1 MRTRQPLPP
10 PLPSTAKRITAV
22 VDASCSQRA
31 AAHTER
37 APCSSPSFPRV
48 SCALSTNSFSN
59 PSLRPTRRHTPRM
72 SGKGLGHGISAPAAE
87 SGVAP
92 PVTMRELELLI
103 GRLARAETRIL
114 ALEDHVERNSCLLGQ
129 LTDQIDIQARELV
142 RTNERNN
149 YERNRIT
156 ALEDQVHQ
164 EQQRLELLESELRQ
178 TNEINNYKGAREFQR
193 VWQTID
199 EILDDMRENVESTYR
214 LATTPARRTRAWSL
228 TERLQPPAIEET
240 TSPAPSPH
248 EWQWRKNWGPT
259 TSPAPSQ
266 FGPPRMALVAD
277 TCIRP
282 RVEADKRRSN
292 APAAPAASSAPVAQA
307 AASVP
312 SSSAGS
318 VAIRPRRDSDTDSFH
333 SLISSSLTTFSAY

>member
-1 MRTRQPLPP
+1 
-10 PLPSTAKRITAV
+10 
-22 VDASCSQRA
+22 
-31 AAHTER
+31 
-37 APCSSPSFPRV
+37 
-48 SCALSTNSFSN
+48 
-59 PSLRPTRRHTPRM
+59 M

-129 LTDQIDIQARELV
+129 FTDQIDIQARELV

-149 YERNRIT
+149 HDRNRIT
-156 ALEDQVHQ
+156 ALEDHVHQ
-164 EQQRLELLESELRQ
+164 EHQRLELLESELRQ
-178 TNEINNYKGAREFQR
+178 TNETNNYKGAREFQR
-193 VWQTID
+193 VWQTVD

-214 LATTPARRTRAWSL
+214 LATTPARRTCAWSL

-292 APAAPAASSAPVAQA
+292 APAAPA
-307 AASVP
+307 
-312 SSSAGS
+312 
-318 VAIRPRRDSDTDSFH
+318 RRDSDTDSFV
-333 SLISSSLTTFSAY
+333 SIISSTSPLIEYIEHCQHPHHPRP